1 MDLLAE
7 ILLRGCIY
15 KKLAIALFYAEW
27 ALLFRREMD
36 EIKGIKGTIL
46 DKRPTQI

>member
-15 KKLAIALFYAEW
+15 KKSAAGLFYAES

-46 DKRPTQI
+46 NKRPAQI